1 MNNVL
6 KSTTSMLCTTLG
18 AVENLSHGLNGV
30 SLAARYEGESFA
42 RMTKK
47 NCVAKETRR
56 SFEIDSEMA
65 AIKQLIHDSPIP
77 TKPIKMP
84 KKVKA
89 AGTG

>member
-1 MNNVL
+1 
-6 KSTTSMLCTTLG
+6 MLCTTLG
-18 AVENLSHGLNGV
+18 AIENLSYGLNGV

-56 SFEIDSEMA
+56 TYEIDTEMA

-77 TKPIKMP
+77 AKPVKIPAKVA
-84 KKVKA
+84 KK
-89 AGTG
+89 

>member
-18 AVENLSHGLNGV
+18 AVENLSYGLNGV

-47 NCVAKETRR
+47 NCVAKEQRR
-56 SFEIDSEMA
+56 TYEIDTEMA

-77 TKPIKMP
+77 KAP

>member
-56 SFEIDSEMA
+56 SYEIDTEMA
-65 AIKQLIHDSPIP
+65 AIKQLIHNSPIP
-77 TKPIKMP
+77 VKPAK
-84 KKVKA
+84 KA
-89 AGTG
+89 AAK

>member
-6 KSTTSMLCTTLG
+6 KSTTSFLCTTLG
-18 AVENLSHGLNGV
+18 AVENLSYGLNGV
-30 SLAARYEGESFA
+30 SLAARYEGESLG
-42 RMTKK
+42 RMTKL
-47 NCVAKETRR
+47 NVSAKETRR
-56 SFEIDSEMA
+56 KYEIDTEMA

-77 TKPIKMP
+77 NKPLAKP

>member
-6 KSTTSMLCTTLG
+6 KSTTSLICTTFG

-30 SLAARYEGESFA
+30 SLAARYEGETFA

-47 NCVAKETRR
+47 NCAAKEKRR
-56 SFEIDSEMA
+56 SYEIESELA
-65 AIKQLIHDSPIP
+65 AIEQMIINSPIP
-77 TKPIKMP
+77 TPKPKA
-84 KKVKA
+84 KVKK